1 VDVSRNAGGILPDMG
16 LPHVWYS
23 YLWQMYCH
31 RERVWFYIM
40 MRSLWTAA
48 SGMKAQ
54 QTSLDTISHNLAN
67 INTTGYKKETVEFQ
81 SLLYQT
87 IQEKTNDTNGVTKP
101 IGAQVGLG
109 VRVAAIAA
117 SFTGDGELT
126 ESDGDFDFGING
138 DGFFMIE
145 MPDGSTAYTRNG
157 HFVMAVD
164 TNGMTLSTAD
174 GYPVLDTNSNTI
186 TFDNNFDTT
195 RLYFD
200 NYGNIYARGDDGN
213 PVSLNI
219 SIGMTQ
225 FNNPSGLDKIGDSYM
240 AESLA
245 SGAPRVEGLD
255 GALKRSIVKHGYL
268 EHSSVQ
274 AADEMVDMIIT
285 QRAYEMNSKA
295 IQASDEM
302 LQQANNLRS

>member
-1 VDVSRNAGGILPDMG
+1 
-16 LPHVWYS
+16 
-23 YLWQMYCH
+23 
-31 RERVWFYIM
+31 M

-54 QTSLDTISHNLAN
+54 QISLDTISNNLAN
-67 INTTGYKKETVEFQ
+67 INTTGYKKETTEFQ

-87 IQEKTNDTNGVTKP
+87 VQERTHDTNIIEKP

-109 VRVAAIAA
+109 VRVSAI
-117 SFTGDGELT
+117 TTVYNGDGELIA
-126 ESDGDFDFGING
+126 SDGDFDFGING
-138 DGFFMIE
+138 DGFFMVE
-145 MPDGSTAYTRNG
+145 MPDGSMSYTRNG
-157 HFVMAVD
+157 HFIMAVD
-164 TNGMTLSTAD
+164 TNGMTLTTAD
-174 GYPVLDTNSNTI
+174 GYPVLDTNGNHI
-186 TFDNNFDTT
+186 TFDMNFDLTT
-195 RLYFD
+195 LYFD
-200 NYGNIYARGDDGN
+200 NFGNIFARGEDGN

-225 FNNPSGLDKIGDSYM
+225 FNNPSGLTKIGDSYL
-240 AESLA
+240 AESAA
-245 SGAPRVEGLD
+245 SGAPRVEGIDPALD
-255 GALKRSIVKHGYL
+255 RSIVKHKYL

-274 AADEMVDMIIT
+274 AVDEMVDMIVT